1 MVRYHSVAFIF
12 SYNAGEET
20 WQDFVAYGV
29 LGWFSKKRFKNKK
42 VFLI

>member
-1 MVRYHSVAFIF
+1 MAHYHSVAFIF
-12 SYNAGEET
+12 SYNAAEET

-29 LGWFSKKRFKNKK
+29 LSWFSKKRFKIIK